1 MNAILSTPEKLAAL
15 ELNHLK
21 STWGDVLKN
30 AKIKQPSYQKLLE
43 EIIDAEYDS
52 KKERMRLARL
62 KRAQIPE
69 IMVLETFPFERQP
82 QLKKRL
88 VTQIY
93 DSMEFITQHEDLVF
107 IGPTGCG
114 KTGLG
119 TSFLVH
125 AINKGYR
132 GCFIDFGRLIHRLQ
146 QSKGDMSEEKT
157 LRLFESYDVLLIDE
171 LGYTSLER
179 DQAGLFF
186 ELMKRRHKKH
196 CTILTT
202 QLGFEEW
209 AIFLNN
215 SHLTAALLDRI
226 TVNCAVFNMKTCIS
240 IRPKRIVYGG
250 DSQDPGKKK

>member
-1 MNAILSTPEKLAAL
+1 MNTMNMQEKLGVL
-15 ELNHLK
+15 GLNHLK
-21 STWGDVLKN
+21 SGWEEILKN

-43 EIIDAEYDS
+43 DIIDAEYDT
-52 KKERMRLARL
+52 KREKMRLARL
-62 KRAQIPE
+62 KKAHIPE

-82 QLKKRL
+82 LLKRRL

-93 DSMEFITQHEDLVF
+93 DSLEFITKQEDLVF

-119 TSFLVH
+119 TAFLVH

-132 GCFIDFGRLIHRLQ
+132 GYFIDFGRLIHKLQ
-146 QSKGDMSEEKT
+146 QAKGDLTEENI
-157 LRLFESYDVLLIDE
+157 LRLFASYDVLLIDE
-171 LGYTSLER
+171 LGYADLNK

-209 AIFLNN
+209 ASFIHNA
-215 SHLTAALLDRI
+215 HLAAALLDRI
-226 TVNCAVFNMKTCIS
+226 TVNCAVFNMKTCLS
-240 IRPKRIVYGG
+240 IRPKRIVYGSEDQG
-250 DSQDPGKKK
+250 LDKKK

>member
-1 MNAILSTPEKLAAL
+1 M
-15 ELNHLK
+15 
-21 STWGDVLKN
+21 LKN
-30 AKIKQPSYQKLLE
+30 AKAKQPSYQKLLE
-43 EIIDAEYDS
+43 DIIDAEYDS
-52 KKERMRLARL
+52 KREKMRLARL

-82 QLKKRL
+82 LLKRRL

-93 DSMEFITQHEDLVF
+93 DSMEFITKHEDLVF

-132 GCFIDFGRLIHRLQ
+132 GYFINFGSLIHKLLQ
-146 QSKGDMSEEKT
+146 AKGDMTEENV
-157 LRLFESYDVLLIDE
+157 LGLLASYDVLLIDE
-171 LGYTSLER
+171 LGYKDLDK

-186 ELMKRRHKKH
+186 ELIKRRHKKS

-209 AIFLNN
+209 AGFIHNA
-215 SHLTAALLDRI
+215 HLTAALLDRI
-226 TVNCAVFNMKTCIS
+226 TVNCAVFNMKTCLS
-240 IRPKRIVYGG
+240 IRPKRIVYGS
-250 DSQDPGKKK
+250 DDQELDKKK

>member
-1 MNAILSTPEKLAAL
+1 MNAILGTQEKLAAL

-21 STWGDVLKN
+21 STWGEVLKN
-30 AKIKQPSYQKLLE
+30 AKAKQPSYQRLLE

-62 KRAQIPE
+62 RRAQIPE

-132 GCFIDFGRLIHRLQ
+132 GCFIDFGRLIHKLQ
-146 QSKGDMSEEKT
+146 QSKGDMSEEKI

-171 LGYTSLER
+171 LGYTSLEK

-209 AIFLNN
+209 ANFLQ
-215 SHLTAALLDRI
+215 SPHLTAALLDRI

-240 IRPKRIVYGG
+240 IRPKRIVYGS
-250 DSQDPGKKK
+250 DSQEPGKKK

>member
-1 MNAILSTPEKLAAL
+1 MNPELTTPEKLAAL

-21 STWGDVLKN
+21 STWDKVLAS
-30 AKIKQPSYQKLLE
+30 AKIKQPSYLRLLE

-52 KKERMRLARL
+52 KKEKMRIARL
-62 KRAQIPE
+62 KRAKIPE
-69 IMVLETFPFERQP
+69 IQILETFPFERQP
-82 QLKKRL
+82 LLKRKL
-88 VTQIY
+88 LTQIY
-93 DSMEFITQHEDLVF
+93 DSMEFVTLHQDLVF

-125 AINKGYR
+125 AINKGFR
-132 GCFIDFGRLIHRLQ
+132 GYFIDFGILIHRLQ
-146 QSKGDMSEEKT
+146 QSKGDMTEESV
-157 LRLFESYDVLLIDE
+157 LRQFESYDVLLIDE
-171 LGYTSLER
+171 LGYTSLGK

-209 AIFLNN
+209 ASFLQNT
-215 SHLTAALLDRI
+215 HLTAALLDRI
-226 TVNCAVFNMKTCIS
+226 TVNCAVFNMKNCIS
-240 IRPKRIVYGG
+240 IRPKRIIYG
-250 DSQDPGKKK
+250 SESEPSAKKK

>member
-1 MNAILSTPEKLAAL
+1 MNAILSTQEKLAAL
-15 ELNHLK
+15 DLNHLK
-21 STWGDVLKN
+21 STWGEVLKN
-30 AKIKQPSYQKLLE
+30 AKNQQPSYQKLLE
-43 EIIDAEYDS
+43 EIVDAEYDS
-52 KKERMRLARL
+52 RKEKKRLARL
-62 KRAQIPE
+62 KRAKIPE

-132 GCFIDFGRLIHRLQ
+132 GYFIEFGILINRLL
-146 QSKGDMSEEKT
+146 QSKGDMTEEKI
-157 LRLFESYDVLLIDE
+157 LRQFESYDVLLIDE
-171 LGYTSLER
+171 IGYKTL
-179 DQAGLFF
+179 DKDLAGLFF
-186 ELMKRRHKKH
+186 ELIKRRHKKC

-209 AIFLNN
+209 KSFLNDT
-215 SHLTAALLDRI
+215 HITAALLDRI
-226 TVNCAVFNMKTCIS
+226 TVNCALFNMKNCIS
-240 IRPKRIVYGG
+240 IRPKRIVYRSDG
-250 DSQDPGKKK
+250 QEPGKKK